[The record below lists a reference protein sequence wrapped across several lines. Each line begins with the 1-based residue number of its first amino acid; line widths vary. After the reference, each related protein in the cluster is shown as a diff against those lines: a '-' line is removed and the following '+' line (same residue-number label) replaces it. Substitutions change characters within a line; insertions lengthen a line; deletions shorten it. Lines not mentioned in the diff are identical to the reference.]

1 MIKVEV
7 DKEKV
12 NAHFEHSSAEEAVI
26 AIARLISIVHYN
38 NPELSDK
45 KLYGFIRQYTKRI
58 EKIDKDHEKQEK
70 KATRKE
76 RNRKQ

>member
-1 MIKVEV
+1 MIRVEV

-12 NAHFEHSSAEEAVI
+12 NAHFKHSSAEEAII

-58 EKIDKDHEKQEK
+58 EKIDKGHEKQEK
-70 KATRKE
+70 NKTGKE
-76 RNRKQ
+76 KNRK

>member
-1 MIKVEV
+1 MIRVEV

-12 NAHFEHSSAEEAVI
+12 NAHFEHSSTEEAVI
-26 AIARLISIVHYN
+26 AIARLRSIVHYN

-76 RNRKQ
+76 RNRK

>member
-1 MIKVEV
+1 MIRVEV

-12 NAHFEHSSAEEAVI
+12 NAHFEHSSAEETVI

-70 KATRKE
+70 NKTRKE
-76 RNRKQ
+76 RNRK

>member
-1 MIKVEV
+1 MIRVEV

-45 KLYGFIRQYTKRI
+45 NYMVLLGNTQ
-58 EKIDKDHEKQEK
+58 
-70 KATRKE
+70 KE
-76 RNRKQ
+76 